1 MTNLP
6 TLQLCCSLFLLVI
19 RYPVPYLDTI
29 TQWPNDTKIIFFWG
43 LPYAVFIFYN
53 NNIMKKNMNIFCA
66 YNMGS
71 LPKIKQS
78 RFLYIIFLIPLLQWR
93 LQIQSTMC
101 LLKRFPQLPVQCGIY
116 KMVLIKRVCTEGTV
130 FMTPTGLVFNNL
142 KQNGGEK
149 EIIF

>member
-1 MTNLP
+1 MTTLP
-6 TLQLCCSLFLLVI
+6 LQLCCSLFFLVPGSI
-19 RYPVPYLDTI
+19 SGYHYPMTYG
-29 TQWPNDTKIIFFWG
+29 TKIIFFWG

-53 NNIMKKNMNIFCA
+53 NNIMKKTMNIFCA